1 MSEITTV
8 HLTNE
13 SGNNISPFTPASS
26 VYYVYGEEGNK
37 KMVNMETKLGSIDI
51 GRIDTAHEEAIDS
64 IMTLSAD
71 SVQYIEDNRDSYEND
86 IEALSGITQRLY
98 DKEFPFV
105 LTQTITPTLTGTT
118 WSYNFRYNGTEESKP
133 VSGATTT
140 VKHFHYNNGAETLV
154 QTYTSTNAT
163 ETYSNIPLGYGYD
176 KWTTNCVRGTTKSG
190 SVAETR
196 YLCFY
201 AANNKAEIT
210 GSDLSGMT
218 KTYTTNFTS
227 ATVSTVL
234 NSRPYVWLVVPK
246 PTKITN
252 AKASGVEFSL
262 REAVEVVVDGV
273 PYNAY
278 RSNVE
283 LGTVTWNITFTHS
296 KS

>member
-13 SGNNISPFTPASS
+13 SGTNISPFTPASS

-51 GRIDTAHEEAIDS
+51 GRIDTAHEEAIDR
-64 IMTLSAD
+64 IMALSAD
-71 SVQYIEDNRDSYEND
+71 SVQYIEDNRDYYEND
-86 IEALSGITQRLY
+86 IEALSAITQRLY
-98 DKEFPFV
+98 DKEFPFMV
-105 LTQTITPTLTGTT
+105 TQTITPTLTGTT
-118 WSYNFRYNGTEESKP
+118 WSYNFRYNVTEESKP

-176 KWTTNCVRGTTKSG
+176 RWTTNCVRGDKSR

-201 AANNKAEIT
+201 AANKKSAIT
-210 GSDLSGMT
+210 GSDLAGMDN
-218 KTYTTNFTS
+218 TYTTNFTS
-227 ATVSTVL
+227 ATVKTVL
-234 NSRPYVWLVVPK
+234 NEKPYVWLVVPK
-246 PTKITN
+246 PTQITN

-262 REAVEVVVDGV
+262 GEAVEVVVDGV

-283 LGTVTWNITFTHS
+283 LGTVTWNITFTHQR
-296 KS
+296 

>member
-13 SGNNISPFTPASS
+13 SGTNISPFTPASS

-51 GRIDTAHEEAIDS
+51 GRIDTAHEEAIDR
-64 IMTLSAD
+64 IMALSAD
-71 SVQYIEDNRDSYEND
+71 SVQYIEDNKTFYDNEIN
-86 IEALSGITQRLY
+86 ELSLITQRLY
-98 DKEFPFV
+98 NKAFPFIV
-105 LTQTITPTLTGTT
+105 TQTITPTLTGTT
-118 WSYNFRYNGTEESKP
+118 WSYNFRYNVTEESKP

-176 KWTTNCVRGTTKSG
+176 KWTTNCVRGTKSG
-190 SVAETR
+190 SASETS

-201 AANNKAEIT
+201 ASNNKAEIT

-234 NSRPYVWLVVPK
+234 NRIPYDWLVVPK
-246 PTKITN
+246 PTQIKN

-262 REAVEVVVDGV
+262 RENDPVEVVVDGV

-283 LGTVTWNITFTHS
+283 LDTVTWNITFTHQR
-296 KS
+296 